1 MNSKTKRY
9 IIGNMTCAACVKT
22 VEDVSLKVDGIE
34 KANVSLL
41 SNSLEII
48 YNDNFNEERLK
59 KVIKKSGY
67 KLKVNKDLKDNNY
80 QEEKI
85 KDLKT
90 RFIISLIF
98 LIPLMYIAMGEMLK
112 IHLPSFIA
120 GSGNLLTR
128 SILMLL
134 FTIIIV
140 FINRIYFINGIKALL
155 QKSPN
160 MDTLIMIGS
169 GASLIYGIWVVIA
182 ISHGVTNNVIGIN
195 EKYMNSIYFES
206 AAMILTLITLGK
218 YLEELSKGRA
228 ASAIGKLIKLKPLTA
243 NLLVD
248 EEEESVL
255 IVDVKINDKIVI
267 KKGDKVPLDSV
278 VIDGEALI
286 DESSVTGESLLV
298 YKSNDS
304 KILQG
309 TIVADGYLVAR
320 VIKLSKDSTLEKI
333 IELVESVN
341 MTKAPIQKLADKIS
355 SFFVPIVIFLSIAT
369 FITWIIIS
377 KDFSF
382 ALEMSISVLV
392 ISCPCALGLATPVAI
407 MVGSGKGAE
416 IGVLFKSATALEE
429 LGGVDVVALD
439 KTGTLTENKPVLE
452 FVFPL
457 EEENEIVSIMNSL
470 EAKANHPLAFAVGEK
485 AYSMK
490 LKKQEVIEFKN
501 ITGFGLSGKINGN
514 NYLLGSR
521 KLLLDNN
528 VIDQGELYEKA
539 KVAEEN
545 GYKVLYLA
553 KDLFLIGIAFIK
565 DKIKETSKEAI
576 MNLKSLGLDVIML
589 TGDNEVVANQVKV
602 ELGIDQIFSNVL
614 PIDKGNYITNY
625 QSLGK
630 KVCMVGDGVN
640 DALALA
646 KADVS
651 VSLKTGTDIAIES
664 SDVILSTSN
673 INDLYYGIL
682 LSRKTKKNIKE
693 NLFWAFFYNVIGIPI
708 AMGVFYSLLGL
719 KLNPMLAALAMSFSS
734 LFVLFNALRLKLFRK
749 EIYEKRN

>member
-9 IIGNMTCAACVKT
+9 IVGNMTCAACVKT

-112 IHLPSFIA
+112 IPLPSIIA

-134 FTIIIV
+134 FTIVIV

-278 VIDGEALI
+278 VTYGEALI

-309 TIVADGYLVAR
+309 TIVADGYLVAK
-320 VIKLSKDSTLEKI
+320 VIRLSKDSTLEKI
-333 IELVESVN
+333 IELVENVN

-355 SFFVPIVIFLSIAT
+355 SYFVPIVVFLSIST
-369 FITWIIIS
+369 FVAWIFIS

-429 LGGVDVVALD
+429 LGEVDVIALD

-452 FVFPL
+452 IVFPKDL
-457 EEENEIVSIMNSL
+457 QNEIVSIMNSL
-470 EAKANHPLAFAVGEK
+470 EAKANHPLAFAVKEK
-485 AYSMK
+485 AYSMNVE
-490 LKKQEVIEFKN
+490 KQEVIDFKN
-501 ITGFGLSGKINGN
+501 ITGFGLSGIINSN

-528 VIDQGELYEKA
+528 VVDQGDLFEKA
-539 KVAEEN
+539 KDAEEK
-545 GYKVLYLA
+545 GYKVLYL
-553 KDLFLIGIAFIK
+553 
-565 DKIKETSKEAI
+565 
-576 MNLKSLGLDVIML
+576 SL
-589 TGDNEVVANQVKV
+589 
-602 ELGIDQIFSNVL
+602 
-614 PIDKGNYITNY
+614 
-625 QSLGK
+625 
-630 KVCMVGDGVN
+630 VN
-640 DALALA
+640 
-646 KADVS
+646 
-651 VSLKTGTDIAIES
+651 
-664 SDVILSTSN
+664 N
-673 INDLYYGIL
+673 
-682 LSRKTKKNIKE
+682 
-693 NLFWAFFYNVIGIPI
+693 
-708 AMGVFYSLLGL
+708 
-719 KLNPMLAALAMSFSS
+719 
-734 LFVLFNALRLKLFRK
+734 
-749 EIYEKRN
+749 